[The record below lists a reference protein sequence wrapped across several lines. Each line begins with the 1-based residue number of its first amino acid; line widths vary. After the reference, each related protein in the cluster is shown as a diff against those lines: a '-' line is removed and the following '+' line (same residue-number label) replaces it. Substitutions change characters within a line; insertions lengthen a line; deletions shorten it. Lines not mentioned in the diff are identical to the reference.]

1 MGSAPVSSA
10 NRPGSSRRWWRLGIS
25 ITAALGLVVLIL
37 GPWLISRANRL
48 LRAKAAQTLRNRFDS
63 EVEIRELQLSVFPR
77 LKLAAK
83 GVVMRYQG
91 RRDIPPL
98 ISIDRLEAEGG
109 MVGLLSVKP
118 HVRSLRLEGL
128 AIHVPP
134 RSKEERARAKSEG
147 RRKDAAPYASVV
159 VEKIVADGAHLEI
172 LPREP
177 GKQPLVFE
185 IHALEMREVSLDR
198 PAQFKARLSNPKPH
212 GEIET
217 AGLFG
222 PWQGSS
228 PGDTPLN
235 AKYTFSNADLSTF
248 KGIGGMLSSK
258 GDFHGVLERIE
269 VDGETDTPDFY
280 LSISGNRIPLHTQFH
295 SIVDGTNGNTWLLPV
310 HAKLQGSSFD
320 AKGGVVR
327 VAGVKGRDISLDVLM
342 PGGRLEDLLR
352 LAVKSVQPVLTGTIR
367 LKTRLEIP
375 PGDVDVIEKL
385 RLKGEFSIQNAHFTS
400 VDVRERLRGL
410 SRRAQGA
417 PKDETAGSSVSS
429 MNGQFRLR
437 DGVASFSDL
446 SFELEGAAIRLA
458 GEYSLR
464 SEKLEFYGA
473 MHMDAKISQATT
485 GFKAFL
491 LKAVDPFFSDGKQGA
506 LIPIKITGTRSAPA
520 FGLDLSRKGPKPAV
534 K

>member
-1 MGSAPVSSA
+1 MSNAPENSPNRPVSS
-10 NRPGSSRRWWRLGIS
+10 RHWWRIGIAIS
-25 ITAALGLVVLIL
+25 AALVLMVLVL
-37 GPWLISRANRL
+37 GPLLISRANRI

-77 LKLAAK
+77 LQLTAK

-98 ISIDRLEAEGG
+98 ISIDHLEAEGG
-109 MVGLLSVKP
+109 MVGLLSVQP
-118 HVRSLRLEGL
+118 HVQSIRLQGL
-128 AIHVPP
+128 AIHVPH
-134 RSKEERARAKSEG
+134 RSAEEKARAKSNG
-147 RRKDAAPYASVV
+147 RKSGAAPYASVV

-172 LPREP
+172 LPGGP
-177 GKQPLVFE
+177 GKDPLVFD
-185 IHALEMREVSLDR
+185 IHALDMREVSLDR
-198 PAQFKARLSNPKPH
+198 PAQFTARLSNPKPR

-222 PWQGSS
+222 PWQASS

-235 AKYTFSNADLSTF
+235 AKYTFSDADLSTF
-248 KGIGGMLSSK
+248 KGIGGWLTSK
-258 GDFHGVLERIE
+258 GKFQGVLERIE

-280 LSISGNRIPLHTQFH
+280 LSISGNRMPLHTQFH

-327 VAGVKGRDISLDVLM
+327 VVGAKGRDITLDVLM
-342 PGGRLEDLLR
+342 PAGRLEDLLR
-352 LAVKSVQPVLTGTIR
+352 LAVKSEQPIITGAIR
-367 LKTRLEIP
+367 FKTRLELP

-385 RLKGEFSIQNAHFTS
+385 RLQGEFSIQNAHFTS

-417 PKDETAGSSVSS
+417 PTDETAGSSVSN

-437 DGVASFSDL
+437 GGVASFSDL
-446 SFELEGAAIRLA
+446 TFELEGAAIRLA
-458 GEYSLR
+458 GNYSLR

-473 MHMDAKISQATT
+473 MRMDAKISQATT

-491 LKAVDPFFSDGKQGA
+491 LKAVDPFFSDGKHGA

-520 FGLDLSRKGPKPAV
+520 FGLDLSRKGPKPI
-534 K
+534 